1 MALVQYG
8 SEKIDT
14 RFGKMYSPTFYD
26 TDDLDDLSYHYYRKA
41 ESLKNIWLAKKILT
55 GIISG
60 RDIEENPEKYS
71 SIID

>member
-1 MALVQYG
+1 MALVQYR

-41 ESLKNIWLAKKILT
+41 ESLK
-55 GIISG
+55 
-60 RDIEENPEKYS
+60 KYLVS
-71 SIID
+71 